1 MIHTNNISTEASA
14 GTHSIS
20 QGKHKGSKANKSLFS
35 TLLGMLQKGASQKS
49 IQQTVQQDNH
59 KNTGLPTAEGID
71 KRQAFQQEN
80 KSLQHTLSQT
90 SNTENIDKKIKHI
103 LQQTENTGSMGKK
116 STTNKGLQHTLA
128 QNNNAQTINKKL
140 QHNLVQTNETQTVDK
155 NVQHTLAQA
164 KKQHRLLQTGET
176 QASKTLVTDKKIT
189 ATLTLDT
196 PVNTSEVDA
205 NDAIASLQEVQ
216 VTPLVINTNKNGSP
230 VDEQQAKQVNPATS
244 QATTSTISPE
254 LLAEASSNKQQASQ
268 KMERQNPEYL
278 AASTQNIKQNKLG
291 EQPLTIQQS
300 KQIEQ
305 HITAQQSN
313 QVNNAIEPTTDGI
326 KTSQAAIAAIQQ
338 RTGNQTQQAQATN
351 ASTVA
356 ATSSFSAVHIVT
368 TDNNTSS
375 QQDLNSNQH
384 DADMSL
390 LDSAKTD
397 NKNAKGLDFQAQL
410 AYKSQRTFTPADTM
424 LEIVKS
430 AKTGNTTL
438 ELQLEPA
445 HLGKVQVSIQM
456 DQAKHI
462 QVMFTVDQTASKQAL
477 EQQMPQLRLAMAQQ
491 GLDLGGCSMQMNQQ
505 SGQQQGGNQQ
515 ASNSATAGNSL
526 DATTLTHSN
535 DEQNTRIGVNLAT
548 QGHLSILA

>member
-1 MIHTNNISTEASA
+1 MIHTNNISTEAST
-14 GTHSIS
+14 GTNSIS
-20 QGKHKGSKANKSLFS
+20 QGKHQSSKANKSLFS
-35 TLLGMLQKGASQKS
+35 TLLAMLQKGTSQNS
-49 IQQTVQQDNH
+49 IQQTVQQANH
-59 KNTGLPTAEGID
+59 KNTVLPTAEG
-71 KRQAFQQEN
+71 KTQPLSNQQGN
-80 KSLQHTLSQT
+80 RNLQHILSQT
-90 SNTENIDKKIKHI
+90 SNTENIDKKIKRI
-103 LQQTENTGSMGKK
+103 LQQAENTGSMGKK
-116 STTNKGLQHTLA
+116 STTNKDLKHTLEK
-128 QNNNAQTINKKL
+128 NNNTQTTNKKT
-140 QHNLVQTNETQTVDK
+140 QYNLVQTKETQTVDK
-155 NVQHTLAQA
+155 NVQHILDQA

-176 QASKTLVTDKKIT
+176 QAGKTLVTDKKIT

-216 VTPLVINTNKNGSP
+216 VTPLIINTNKNGSA
-230 VDEQQAKQVNPATS
+230 VDEQQAKQVNRATS
-244 QATTSTISPE
+244 QATTSNISPE
-254 LLAEASSNKQQASQ
+254 LLTEASSNKQQASQ
-268 KMERQNPEYL
+268 KMKRQNPEYL
-278 AASTQNIKQNKLG
+278 TASTQNIKQNKLG

-313 QVNNAIEPTTDGI
+313 QVNNAIEQTTDGI

-351 ASTVA
+351 ANTVA
-356 ATSSFSAVHIVT
+356 ATNSPSAVNIAT
-368 TDNNTSS
+368 IDNNTSS
-375 QQDLNSNQH
+375 QQDLNSNQR

-390 LDSAKTD
+390 LDSARMD

-410 AYKSQRTFTPADTM
+410 AYKSQRSFTPADTM

-445 HLGKVQVSIQM
+445 NLGKVQVSIQM

-462 QVMFTVDQTASKQAL
+462 QVMFTVDQAASKQAL

-548 QGHLSILA
+548 QGHLSILV

>member
-14 GTHSIS
+14 GTNSIS
-20 QGKHKGSKANKSLFS
+20 QGKHQSSKANKTLFS

-49 IQQTVQQDNH
+49 IQQTVQQANH
-59 KNTGLPTAEGID
+59 KNTGLPTAEG
-71 KRQAFQQEN
+71 KTQPLSHQQGN
-80 KSLQHTLSQT
+80 KNLQHILSQT
-90 SNTENIDKKIKHI
+90 SNTENTDKKIRYI
-103 LQQTENTGSMGKK
+103 LQQAENTGSMGKK
-116 STTNKGLQHTLA
+116 SATNKDLKHTLEKKNNTQTTNEKT
-128 QNNNAQTINKKL
+128 

-155 NVQHTLAQA
+155 NVQHILAQA

-176 QASKTLVTDKKIT
+176 QAGKTLVTDKKIT

-216 VTPLVINTNKNGSP
+216 VTPLIINTNKNGSA
-230 VDEQQAKQVNPATS
+230 VDEQQAKQVNRATS

-254 LLAEASSNKQQASQ
+254 LLAEASSNKQQNT
-268 KMERQNPEYL
+268 ERFTANMQN
-278 AASTQNIKQNKLG
+278 TQQNKPS

-305 HITAQQSN
+305 HITAQQNN
-313 QVNNAIEPTTDGI
+313 QVNNAIEQTTDGI

-351 ASTVA
+351 ANTVA
-356 ATSSFSAVHIVT
+356 ATNSPSAVNIAT
-368 TDNNTSS
+368 IDNNTSS
-375 QQDLNSNQH
+375 QQDLNSNQR

-390 LDSAKTD
+390 LDSARMD

-410 AYKSQRTFTPADTM
+410 AYKSQRSFTPADTM

-445 HLGKVQVSIQM
+445 NLGKVQVSIQM

-462 QVMFTVDQTASKQAL
+462 QVMFTVDQAASKQAL